1 MGWESIFGT
10 SASESLCIGSTA
22 PPFAYENYSEF
33 QGRLYDGLE
42 LSSREDVY
50 DVEAAS
56 PDLVAAHR
64 SAPRQ
69 VDRVP
74 QSPFR
79 LSSCGIGTSRFIPAV
94 LQVL

>member
-33 QGRLYDGLE
+33 QGRLYDCLE

-56 PDLVAAHR
+56 GV
-64 SAPRQ
+64 
-69 VDRVP
+69 
-74 QSPFR
+74 
-79 LSSCGIGTSRFIPAV
+79 
-94 LQVL
+94 